1 MTEEENL
8 KELPI
13 TIETARKFFNKRQ
26 MSFIIKLYK
35 NVYKEGFLNGCMI
48 KDKV

>member
-8 KELPI
+8 NEIPI
-13 TIETARKFFNKRQ
+13 TIETARKYFNKRQ

-35 NVYKEGFLNGCMI
+35 NVYKEGFLNGTKI
-48 KDKV
+48 KQI